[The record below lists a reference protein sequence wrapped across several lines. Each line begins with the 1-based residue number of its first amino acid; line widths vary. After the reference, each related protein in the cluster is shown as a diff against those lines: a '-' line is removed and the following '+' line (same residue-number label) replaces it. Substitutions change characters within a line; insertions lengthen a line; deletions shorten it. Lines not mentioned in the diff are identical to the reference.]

1 MPGALG
7 CSRCDFE
14 EGTLKMRLKIEVN
27 MHGETLFFN
36 QNLQKESNLEKSY
49 FTSVVEKRSAS
60 LASRHYY

>member
-14 EGTLKMRLKIEVN
+14 EGTLKMRMKIEVN

-36 QNLQKESNLEKSY
+36 QNLQKESNLEKY
-49 FTSVVEKRSAS
+49 FTSVVKKRSVS
-60 LASRHYY
+60 LDCRHYY